1 MSESMF
7 QLLTGGKD
15 NMHHIFQEFMNG
27 LHDSIVDSSQI
38 QILWNDQVLDMSA
51 PWVSV
56 FDLEETQPEVIYLT
70 GFDSSEEELEEGEI
84 PPQERTRN
92 VFRRIDF

>member
-27 LHDSIVDSSQI
+27 LHDSIVDFSQI
-38 QILWNDQVLDMSA
+38 QILWNDQVLGMSD
-51 PWVSV
+51 PWSTV
-56 FDLEETQPEVIYLT
+56 FDLDETQPEVIDLT
-70 GFDSSEEELEEGEI
+70 GIDSSDEELEEGEI
-84 PPQERTRN
+84 PHHQRTRN